1 PSQQDGGKNKETV
14 NRVERPGEYLTSG
27 GRTGTSFCIGIP
39 SLSRG
44 DAVSQWG
51 RSGFLLGLVKK

>member
-1 PSQQDGGKNKETV
+1 LAAGRRKKQRNGKSRGET
-14 NRVERPGEYLTSG
+14 
-27 GRTGTSFCIGIP
+27 GRIFNVGRENGTSFCIGIP